1 MTVAP
6 GASRIYQHN
15 IQVAAPAAVMKAVV
29 KDEAF
34 AFQFLDGSV
43 CQSHAVGSLQM
54 GNVRQ
59 VLFQNQRLIITAGR
73 VAIAS
78 TQDGDSESLFAVEA
92 GHVLHE
98 RGLTRAAK
106 SQVADA
112 DHRHG
117 NRMAPHPTPLT
128 KPDAQTNGP
137 YTSQNCTT

>member
-15 IQVAAPAAVMKAVV
+15 IQVASQAAVLKAVV
-29 KDEAF
+29 KDEDF
-34 AFQFLDGSV
+34 AFQFVDGSV

-78 TQDGDSESLFAVEA
+78 TQDGDPEPLFAVEA
-92 GHVLHE
+92 ANVLHE
-98 RGLTRAAK
+98 GGLTRAAK

-112 DHRHG
+112 DHGHADRK
-117 NRMAPHPTPLT
+117 APYPAPVI
-128 KPDAQTNGP
+128 KPVAEANGP
-137 YTSQNCTT
+137 AIRQTGQT